1 MARIELDEIV
11 TGLGLLGNV
20 LSIPRQ
26 VQGEQIQNEQT
37 AALLKEAG
45 YPDEMIAKAAP
56 QPRLRWLSAGQPGFG
71 GTILGGVG
79 DVGSILSTVVG
90 KPVKAPRMELS
101 DLAAASTMRAK
112 NAQALAQKRLGDVVL
127 DPKSTNRDIAAA
139 SIAAGNT
146 SDALRLMRP
155 DSGGRPPASILGLR
169 GTIESMPDDDPRKPA
184 YKRALADQLEYNRQL
199 QEDEDRRIRE
209 RQPRHYDPAES
220 ERMRHEQIMKNRA
233 ADAADR
239 GYKPGT
245 PEYDY
250 YMAYGHP
257 RTERAP
263 KAEKT
268 LDEYI
273 EDENRRRTAL
283 AKDPR
288 TRKQIPD
295 EPAETT
301 ARRNMQNAQKAA
313 TEQKAGA
320 PIPEPPSPKPKGR
333 PGAAGGAAIGGALGG
348 KPPPSPAAT
357 ADESDMQAIAVL
369 KNIDFDA
376 LPPEIQEQVKAA
388 DKAGMPKQELANWLL
403 SLQPPTR

>member
-1 MARIELDEIV
+1 MARIELNEIV

-20 LSIPRQ
+20 LSLPRQ
-26 VQGEQIQNEQT
+26 VQAQQIGNEQT
-37 AALLKEAG
+37 RALLEGSGLPPELIKTATPE
-45 YPDEMIAKAAP
+45 PM
-56 QPRLRWLSAGQPGFG
+56 LRWLSPQQGGFTG
-71 GTILGGVG
+71 KVLGGVG

-101 DLAAASTMRAK
+101 DLAAASKLRSGHAEELAK
-112 NAQALAQKRLGDVVL
+112 RRLGDVIM
-127 DPKSTNRDIAAA
+127 DPKSTPRDIAAA

-146 SDALRLMRP
+146 SDALRLLRP
-155 DSGGRPPASILGLR
+155 GGERPPASVLGLR
-169 GTIESMPDDDPRKPA
+169 SAIESMGPDDPRRPA
-184 YKRALADQLEYNRQL
+184 YQRALDDQLAYQREQ
-199 QEDEDRRIRE
+199 DELANRRITE
-209 RQPRHYDPAES
+209 RQPPHYDPAET

-233 ADAADR
+233 ADAAER

-245 PEYDY
+245 SEYEY

-257 RTERAP
+257 RVERAP

-283 AKDPR
+283 ARDPR
-288 TRKQIPD
+288 TKKEIPD
-295 EPAETT
+295 EPVETT
-301 ARRNMQNAQKAA
+301 ARRNMENARKAA

-320 PIPEPPSPKPKGR
+320 PVPPPPSPKPRGR

-348 KPPPSPAAT
+348 GSETPPPPPAAKT
-357 ADESDMQAIAVL
+357 GDEQAIAVL

-376 LPPEIQEQVKAA
+376 LPPEIKQQVLDASA
-388 DKAGMPKQELANWLL
+388 AGMPKQELANWLL
-403 SLQPPTR
+403 SLQPPQQ